1 MAGQIRCPSCGH
13 PLSRHAASC
22 PRCGAPQPHKRL
34 GSTVG
39 LAILLALLAAGVIW
53 TLLGGA

>member
-1 MAGQIRCPSCGH
+1 MARPVRCLSCGQ
-13 PLSRHAASC
+13 PLSRYASRC

-39 LAILLALLAAGVIW
+39 LGLMLALLMAMVIW
-53 TLLGGA
+53 ALAADA

>member
-1 MAGQIRCPSCGH
+1 MAGQIRCLSCGH
-13 PLSRHAASC
+13 PLSRYAASC

-39 LAILLALLAAGVIW
+39 LGLLLALLAAVVIW
-53 TLLGGA
+53 ALIGGA